1 MFSFD
6 YNSYYDLSSKSIVNP
21 GKSGFHKLKSKDI
34 LFPEVLKGD
43 KQDNRIRQRAFRDYL
58 KDIVP
63 VKLGYNP
70 TVRISY
76 KVTNN
81 KTKEFTNKDL
91 EDVKAYLYNI
101 ALFNKIILHY
111 N

>member
-1 MFSFD
+1 M
-6 YNSYYDLSSKSIVNP
+6 
-21 GKSGFHKLKSKDI
+21 
-34 LFPEVLKGD
+34 LKGE

-76 KVTNN
+76 QVTNN
-81 KTKEFTNKDL
+81 KIKEFTKEDL
-91 EDVKAYLYNI
+91 ENIGRWNDENSFFQHFLYEF
-101 ALFNKIILHY
+101 LQGKRR
-111 N
+111 

>member
-1 MFSFD
+1 M
-6 YNSYYDLSSKSIVNP
+6 
-21 GKSGFHKLKSKDI
+21 
-34 LFPEVLKGD
+34 LKGE

-76 KVTNN
+76 QVTNN
-81 KTKEFTNKDL
+81 RIKGFTEEDL
-91 EDVKAYLYNI
+91 ENIKKYLYENDI
-101 ALFNKIILHY
+101 FKRIQIQL
-111 N
+111 